1 MTADLMI
8 DQSDIE
14 IADVE
19 LLAHPGSRGMPE
31 FAASSCDTPT
41 ICQPGGC
48 SCTSSGATERSHAET
63 TTA

>member
-8 DQSDIE
+8 DLSDLD

-31 FAASSCDTPT
+31 FAASCGTNCA
-41 ICQPGGC
+41 ICESGGC
-48 SCTSSGATERSHAET
+48 SCTSSGSTDRSHAET